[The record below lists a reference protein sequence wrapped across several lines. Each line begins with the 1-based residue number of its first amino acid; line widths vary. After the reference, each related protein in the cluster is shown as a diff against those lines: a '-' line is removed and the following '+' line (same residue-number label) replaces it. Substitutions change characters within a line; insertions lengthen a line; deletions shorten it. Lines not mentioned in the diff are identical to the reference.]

1 MAKEIDDLKA
11 AGKHEEAGAR
21 ASFLGLDRRYGC
33 HFGMRSSLWSSIAAF
48 YRGYDAMEAQKR
60 LMNVGSR

>member
-1 MAKEIDDLKA
+1 MAQDVENLKSK
-11 AGKHEEAGAR
+11 GKHEEAGAL
-21 ASFLGLDRRYGC
+21 ASFLGLDRTYGC
-33 HFGMRSSLWSSIAAF
+33 HYGMRSNLSSSIAAF